1 MKPSLLS
8 IKKIGLNKLLL
19 VLLFG
24 IALLVI
30 AIPTEGKSKENK
42 EEKQEEELIIN
53 MSSCGACAISNLQP
67 Y

>member
-1 MKPSLLS
+1 MEKREVELQ
-8 IKKIGLNKLLL
+8 KQEKQ
-19 VLLFG
+19 
-24 IALLVI
+24 
-30 AIPTEGKSKENK
+30 